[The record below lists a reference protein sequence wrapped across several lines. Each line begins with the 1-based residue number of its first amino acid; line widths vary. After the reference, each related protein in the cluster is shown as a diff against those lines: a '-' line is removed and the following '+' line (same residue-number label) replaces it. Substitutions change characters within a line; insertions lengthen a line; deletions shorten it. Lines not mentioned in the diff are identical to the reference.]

1 MALGQ
6 NRTCKV
12 FGTKAD
18 STSDKYPYM
27 ELRLINLH
35 DNDCDDDHND
45 GDDNDNDVDN
55 DDEDVAGAAADDIYI
70 YYDVC
75 LFVCNEKSSL
85 PPWSFL

>member
-35 DNDCDDDHND
+35 DVDDDDHND
-45 GDDNDNDVDN
+45 EMMMHDSKVK
-55 DDEDVAGAAADDIYI
+55 A
-70 YYDVC
+70 
-75 LFVCNEKSSL
+75 
-85 PPWSFL
+85 

>member
-27 ELRLINLH
+27 ELRIINLH
-35 DNDCDDDHND
+35 DDYCDDDHND

-70 YYDVC
+70 
-75 LFVCNEKSSL
+75 L
-85 PPWSFL
+85 

>member
-6 NRTCKV
+6 NRMCKV
-12 FGTKAD
+12 FRTKAD
-18 STSDKYPYM
+18 SISDKYPYM

-35 DNDCDDDHND
+35 DDDCDDDHD

-70 YYDVC
+70 
-75 LFVCNEKSSL
+75 L
-85 PPWSFL
+85 

>member
-35 DNDCDDDHND
+35 DDDDP
-45 GDDNDNDVDN
+45 DDDDDDDDDDV
-55 DDEDVAGAAADDIYI
+55 
-70 YYDVC
+70 
-75 LFVCNEKSSL
+75 K
-85 PPWSFL
+85 

>member
-35 DNDCDDDHND
+35 DDDCDDDHD

-70 YYDVC
+70 
-75 LFVCNEKSSL
+75 L
-85 PPWSFL
+85 